1 MCRTMRKI
9 GESHS
14 QNAGVRR
21 CRACCVRPVAV
32 FGSRHIRL
40 LAGLGFSGGVCA
52 FDLDPGHLPAE
63 DESRCAST
71 TDAGWPAAEIRK
83 MQKAVMGGLWL
94 SLAALL
100 IVSTLGHRFGW
111 ALVPTPICLLGD
123 LFVAVGLGV
132 AILVIIQN
140 NYAAAT
146 VRVEANQKLISTGL
160 YGFVRHPMYTGNVVV
175 MIGIPLALGSYWGL
189 VFVLPGVLA
198 LVLRIRDEEK
208 LLRDELD
215 GYPEYA
221 QKVRY
226 RLVPG
231 MW

>member
-1 MCRTMRKI
+1 MFGLLLFLAAGTFDYWQAWVFLAVYALLTWIPGIYLLRTNPAALQRRMR
-9 GESHS
+9 
-14 QNAGVRR
+14 
-21 CRACCVRPVAV
+21 
-32 FGSRHIRL
+32 
-40 LAGLGFSGGVCA
+40 GG
-52 FDLDPGHLPAE
+52 
-63 DESRCAST
+63 
-71 TDAGWPAAEIRK
+71 PAAEIRK

-175 MIGIPLALGSYWGL
+175 MIGIPLALGSYWGSSL
-189 VFVLPGVLA
+189 FYLA
-198 LVLRIRDEEK
+198 YLHWSCESAMKRNCSAMSSMVTLSTPRKFAIAWCQVCGEHLSWATK
-208 LLRDELD
+208 
-215 GYPEYA
+215 GSY
-221 QKVRY
+221 
-226 RLVPG
+226 
-231 MW
+231 WS